1 MTNVA
6 RITHQ
11 DQAGDNPTNNE
22 SSASFKGGYNLGGTI
37 YRDSDASYSKSDSEQ
52 RFAGV
57 TVALLKED
65 GTPVLDA
72 EGNPMTATTDE
83 KGAYQFV
90 GLAPASYRVV
100 IVDPDKGDLA
110 GLIPTQPTRARARP
124 RRRSPSLTRRCR
136 AWTSVWLP
144 PPRSVTVCGMTPMVT
159 VRITASPVRRT

>member
-1 MTNVA
+1 MWESVWPDPGEAEAKKIAITVTVTGEGAGKLVTNVA

-22 SSASFKGGYNLGGTI
+22 SSASLQGRLQPRRHDLTVIRMGRT
-37 YRDSDASYSKSDSEQ
+37 SKSDSEQ
-52 RFAGV
+52 RFKGV

-72 EGNPMTATTDE
+72 NGDPMTAVTDE

-100 IVDPDKGDLA
+100 IVDPDKG
-110 GLIPTQPTRARARP
+110 
-124 RRRSPSLTRRCR
+124 
-136 AWTSVWLP
+136 
-144 PPRSVTVCGMTPMVT
+144 
-159 VRITASPVRRT
+159 